1 MKHKILSTL
10 ILIVGLS
17 VTGLAQGHHGHDS
30 QNRPV
35 VKDRQTNQAPT
46 RQLSD
51 LVKDGEDGLRSI
63 KQAVRNQDADSLD
76 RAMGPYL
83 SALSAIRDALRL
95 SDPQSQSFEQDLAR
109 VEKMSRAN
117 LAALEELSQTALVT
131 LLGRLEDASAVTEK
145 TLAAATGLQGEADSA
160 SGHHGSQSG
169 QGCSGQGSRSAG
181 CSAGQRNQS
190 HHGGW
195 FSRRRGC

>member
-10 ILIVGLS
+10 MLIVGLS
-17 VTGLAQGHHGHDS
+17 VTGLAQGHQGHDS

-51 LVKDGEDGLRSI
+51 LVKDGEDGLRNI

-76 RAMGPYL
+76 RAMGPYI

-95 SDPQSQSFEQDLAR
+95 SDPQSQSFEKDLAR

-117 LAALEELSQTALVT
+117 LAALEELSQTAPVT

-145 TLAAATGLQGEADSA
+145 TLVAATGLQDEANTA
-160 SGHHGSQSG
+160 NGHHGGQSG
-169 QGCSGQGSRSAG
+169 QGCLGQGSRGVG
-181 CSAGQRNQS
+181 CSAGRQS
-190 HHGGW
+190 GGHHGGW
-195 FSRRRGC
+195 LWLRRGC